1 MVSFRPPPARA
12 CCAGRAEQGAVF
24 IKHVCGHPPMA
35 TGLHKKQTSD
45 RETSDR
51 ETSDRETSDRE
62 TSDREIFDRETSDR
76 ETSGRETS
84 DRGKRQNETGCT
96 DGIKG
101 RRAGIRD
108 GK

>member
-35 TGLHKKQTSD
+35 TGLHKKQ
-45 RETSDR
+45 
-51 ETSDRETSDRE
+51 TSDRETSDRE